1 MSALN
6 STIAT
11 YEDERLATAARYVAA
26 SRELELILDD
36 GSRHLIPVDRL
47 EMVESAPG
55 TFVPI
60 VSPTDEQLGDVKVWG
75 GGSAIY
81 WESIEQVFRVDELL
95 AGVYGRPAWM
105 ESLAVSSV
113 IIA

>member
-1 MSALN
+1 M
-6 STIAT
+6 AT
-11 YEDERLATAARYVAA
+11 YEDERLAITTRYIAS
-26 SRELELILDD
+26 SRELELTLDD

-47 EMVESAPG
+47 EMVESTPDA
-55 TFVPI
+55 FVPI
-60 VSPTDEQLGDVKVWG
+60 ARPTEEQLRDVKVWG

-105 ESLAVSSV
+105 ERLKVS
-113 IIA
+113 A

>member
-1 MSALN
+1 MA
-6 STIAT
+6 I

-26 SRELELILDD
+26 SRELELTLND

-47 EMVESAPG
+47 EMVENTPDA
-55 TFVPI
+55 FVPI
-60 VSPTDEQLGDVKVWG
+60 ARPTDEQLSDIKVWG

-95 AGVYGRPAWM
+95 SGIYGRPAWM
-105 ESLAVSSV
+105 ESLAVS
-113 IIA
+113 A